1 MKSRRCAHTHQLPGA
16 EVWGG
21 VWDTGQGRLRP
32 EALGSS
38 RRAVQSTGGGYW
50 GQRAAC
56 IMDTSHAPPKTAR
69 GHPHRRLKTRH
80 GVESHACST
89 SHHQRA
95 LGLQWGNRWAA
106 PVLSNVATCA
116 RNYNSRD

>member
-80 GVESHACST
+80 GVGVSCVQYLTPPTRVGIAM
-89 SHHQRA
+89 
-95 LGLQWGNRWAA
+95 G
-106 PVLSNVATCA
+106 
-116 RNYNSRD
+116 